1 MAGRKISVVH
11 LKALYYGEV
20 ITTAGLTGATL
31 KPLLAGMT
39 EVDVVHGET
48 FKYEE
53 TAPTVTSYKNQ
64 LTGGIYRQS
73 QEGGEV
79 KLSFVLGQ
87 YDFDTKAALQGGTA
101 TATSWER
108 PKNSE
113 ARYNCFVGLSK
124 DGVYIVFPK
133 GHCVAN
139 GADTDKAVGLA
150 VSATAMDTGVVGLA
164 SEYWFDESEVVATKD
179 GAPETQSEADP
190 NEAPPKSA
198 PKQATEPGKK

>member
-1 MAGRKISVVH
+1 MAGRQISVVH

-20 ITTAGLTGATL
+20 IKTAGLTGATL
-31 KPLLAGMT
+31 KPLLANMT

-53 TAPTVTSYKNQ
+53 TPPTVTMHKNQ
-64 LTGGIYRQS
+64 LSGKPYRQS
-73 QEGGEV
+73 QEEGEV
-79 KLSFVLGQ
+79 KMSFVLGQ
-87 YDFDTKAALQGGTA
+87 YDFETKAALQGGTA

-108 PKNSE
+108 PGNSE
-113 ARYNCFVGLSK
+113 AKYNCFVGLSK

-133 GHCVAN
+133 GNCVAN
-139 GADTDKAVGLA
+139 GADADKAVGLS
-150 VSATAMDTGVVGLA
+150 VSTTAMDTGVVGLA

-179 GAPETQSEADP
+179 GAPETQLETDP
-190 NEAPPKSA
+190 NETPPKAA